1 MEFEFTTFVISLII
15 QHTFN
20 LKTNFMSA
28 QNNHSITI
36 NSPVEK
42 VWFALTNSDE
52 LPKYLPPMKVVS
64 DWKEGST
71 VIYTHYEKDWSITV
85 WNNAQMVWSGM
96 IEKLETNSIFTVKYD
111 GSTGV
116 LKETYLLNSSENGTK
131 LDFIQELTSQEVADN
146 YIEGNEYTL
155 KALKAYLENK

>member
-1 MEFEFTTFVISLII
+1 MP
-15 QHTFN
+15 
-20 LKTNFMSA
+20 A
-28 QNNHSITI
+28 QNNHTTSI

-42 VWFALTNSDE
+42 VWFALINRDE

-71 VIYTHYEKDWSITV
+71 IIYTHYEKDGSITV
-85 WNNAQMVWSGM
+85 WNNAQMVWSGV

-111 GSTGV
+111 GSTGT

-131 LDFIQELTSQEVADN
+131 LDFIQELTTQEVADN
-146 YIEGNEYTL
+146 YKEGNEYTL
-155 KALKAYLENK
+155 KALKDYLENTK